1 MYLKLPPF
9 YRKTSMLAWAIP
21 ETFGENSALSFVL
34 NAIFIKGFLDNIWLI
49 IQTPVFLIVLIVLG
63 EKFEVMR

>member
-9 YRKTSMLAWAIP
+9 YRKISMLAWAIP

-34 NAIFIKGFLDNIWLI
+34 NAMFTKGFRDNIWLI
-49 IQTPVFLIVLIVLG
+49 IETPMFLIMLIVLG